1 MSRNDIPNAKA
12 PNFQE
17 RVRET
22 LMTYLGKQGS
32 VLDRGLTVRD
42 LIDAG
47 VIRFKNGF
55 SGFGGGPLP
64 IEPGNG
70 SSGGGG
76 GGGGTGGWT
85 GGSEVITPDLTPPPT
100 VTGLTA
106 IGAVAHVFVEHA
118 APSYSVGHG
127 HGHTILY
134 GKIRSHPDDPPPVF
148 QTAGEAE
155 AGIEPEIARFSGT
168 VYAYPTDP
176 GTTWHLWAKWVT
188 NDGVSSAYPAGGT
201 NGVVATTTYNAADLV
216 EAVQGVITES
226 DLYRVLSD
234 EESMADAVG
243 RLRGVVSTHKVMQET
258 LAATATVAE
267 SVNVEVDALSGS
279 LAQKVAVLESK
290 FGSNVASLQQSF
302 ETTADA
308 LGHVG
313 TQYAVRTALT
323 SNGTTVVGGFGLVGT
338 SNEDAP
344 PTIDFGVMAN
354 KFFIAAP
361 ATHNLPSRVPF
372 TVITAATPDGD
383 GGTINPG
390 VYIDGAYI
398 KGGSIDGAAIT
409 GGTITGTK
417 LIDVSANKLTAGALK
432 VGEYIQSAAS
442 YDYGSGLEPIW
453 KIDGSGNAKLNNA
466 TMRGTVWANA
476 GQIGGITIAS
486 NAVRAGQSAFN
497 TGDGFYLGAD
507 GKFSLGNGTQRLA
520 WNGSELT
527 IKGNLDGATGSFSGA
542 LSAASGTFNG
552 SGTFSGSLYSGSNF
566 SVVNGHVTAY
576 SMDIARR
583 VVLQSGTAWIPTI
596 VMSGGSGGWHLPAG
610 TAITRPIEVTIATN
624 VYDEYLIGSSF
635 NQPFSCKCFFSQDA
649 TYAGGDGQFDIS
661 IVASVVANRRYS
673 VGGASTVNDNRIFI
687 FVEQVVVTANTT
699 FDSITLPSSIN
710 WTLSR
715 T

>member
-1 MSRNDIPNAKA
+1 MSRNDIPNSKA

-22 LMTYLGKQGS
+22 LMTYLGKQGN

-47 VIRFKNGF
+47 IIKFKNGF
-55 SGFGGGPLP
+55 GGVSGGGSLP
-64 IEPGNG
+64 IEPGEG
-70 SSGGGG
+70 VGGGV
-76 GGGGTGGWT
+76 
-85 GGSEVITPDLTPPPT
+85 EPDFTPPPM
-100 VTGLTA
+100 VAGFTA

-127 HGHTILY
+127 HGYTILY

-201 NGVVATTTYNAADLV
+201 NGVVATTNYNAAELV
-216 EAVQGVITES
+216 EAVKGVITES

-243 RLRGVVSTHKVMQET
+243 RLRGVVSAHKVMQET

-290 FGSNVASLQQSF
+290 FGSNVATLQQSF

-344 PTIDFGVMAN
+344 PTIDFGVLAN

-372 TVITAATPDGD
+372 TVITTTTSDGD

-442 YDYGSGLEPIW
+442 YNYGSGLEPIW
-453 KIDGSGNAKLNNA
+453 KIDGQGNAKFNNA
-466 TMRGTVWANA
+466 TMRGTVFASA

-486 NAVRAGQSAFN
+486 NAVRAGQ
-497 TGDGFYLGAD
+497 TGFDIGNGFYLGAD
-507 GKFSLGNGTQRLA
+507 GAFSLGNGTQRLT
-520 WNGSELT
+520 WNGSTLT
-527 IKGNLDGATGSFSGA
+527 IKGNLDGATGTFSGELSAATGTFAGA
-542 LSAASGTFNG
+542 LSAATAQVGTLNIADNAVTVPVGGIGPGASASALLILAQPAKVLLVASFYGGQVSNEVYRIFRNSIEIASFNAA
-552 SGTFSGSLYSGSNF
+552 S
-566 SVVNGHVTAY
+566 
-576 SMDIARR
+576 
-583 VVLQSGTAWIPTI
+583 
-596 VMSGGSGGWHLPAG
+596 SGGVNPVLPVTISWVDGPVSGYNYYTLSASGGEG
-610 TAITRPIEVTIATN
+610 TN
-624 VYDEYLIGSSF
+624 VLRSSLSAF
-635 NQPFSCKCFFSQDA
+635 
-649 TYAGGDGQFDIS
+649 
-661 IVASVVANRRYS
+661 
-673 VGGASTVNDNRIFI
+673 GAMR
-687 FVEQVVVTANTT
+687 
-699 FDSITLPSSIN
+699 
-710 WTLSR
+710 
-715 T
+715 